1 MIFWYSNFDYTQLKI
16 YIHFTI
22 GMYSYK
28 LTNLIILIQYLE
40 YNLCK
45 FYI

>member
-16 YIHFTI
+16 YIYFTF
-22 GMYSYK
+22 GMYIYK
-28 LTNLIILIQYLE
+28 LTNLILLIQYLE
-40 YNLCK
+40 YNLYK